1 MSAQQ
6 AFNQPSLFIPSA
18 ASQAEY
24 LSTSQLGFPQRSHGF
39 AQSAVP
45 APPPSA
51 QQNTIIAPP
60 ATAALM
66 STNLKMPGPS
76 HSMDPRQTSA
86 FGTGKT
92 VLSTLWHHLFT
103 LLQSLAVLCL
113 LSLFLL
119 VLSTQVNKFQNLEA
133 ADMWFLGVNVIGASR
148 FEVHGANVIGASR
161 FVVPGANVMSTL
173 DSHSN

>member
-92 VLSTLWHHLFT
+92 VLSTLVTSFVHIASKSCSIM
-103 LLQSLAVLCL
+103 SLVTISPCTFNTNEQI
-113 LSLFLL
+113 S
-119 VLSTQVNKFQNLEA
+119 EP
-133 ADMWFLGVNVIGASR
+133 GGSR
-148 FEVHGANVIGASR
+148 Y
-161 FVVPGANVMSTL
+161 VVPGGECDWSQQV
-173 DSHSN
+173 